1 VQPRE
6 TSLCYSSIPLTT
18 EVEDV
23 AGSIHL
29 VLHTDGRVEF
39 SCTGLFKNSPDA
51 LADLLESVTTPK

>member
-1 VQPRE
+1 
-6 TSLCYSSIPLTT
+6 LCYNHQTT
-18 EVEDV
+18 VVEEEV

>member
-1 VQPRE
+1 
-6 TSLCYSSIPLTT
+6 LCYNHQTT
-18 EVEDV
+18 VVEEEV

-29 VLHTDGRVEF
+29 VLHADGRVEF